1 MKNYTYQNTL
11 VSKKQ
16 LKQIL
21 AWSFTKY
28 GSVQACF
35 LADELKYLGF
45 KYATQAGISI
55 SIEDLR
61 VPDIKNSMLSK
72 ANNEITA
79 AEKICLKG
87 KITEIERFQKVIDTW
102 NITSELLKDEVVSY
116 FKKYDPLNSV
126 YMMAFSGARG
136 NLSQVRQLVGMRGL
150 MSDPSGQIMNLPIK
164 KNFREGL
171 TITDYL
177 MSGYGAR
184 KGIVDTALKT
194 ANSGYLT
201 RRLIDVAQDIII
213 REKDCLTS
221 YSFLFNLSSLNLK
234 NNSDYDQLIGRLLNK
249 PVYDLNTQTLLAD
262 INTQITPTLLRTFKQ
277 KNVTNIHIRSPL
289 TCCLYRSIC
298 QKCYGWNLAKENMV
312 DLGEA
317 VGIIAGQ
324 SIGEPGT
331 QLTMR
336 TFHTGGIFTS
346 AASQQLISPIDG
358 VIQFSQFLKT
368 STVRTN
374 RGENVLLTDNSG
386 FLIISSKNNEPVQV
400 ELPRNTILFAKNN
413 QFIKKTTI
421 IGQLGGNIKQTV
433 TETKHIVSNMSG
445 EVFMPKL
452 NRKLYSTTVNKLLWI
467 LAGQVYQAPTNS
479 FLNFY
484 PDYKIN
490 KNNFIFRSKIIN
502 TLPGYVKFAK
512 DSISPITIEILSEIQ
527 TFSNST
533 IIKLLRYDNSINYLF
548 KCNQIKYFLNF
559 NLTLK
564 KTPQNNANLNY
575 SRTTFGSLLT
585 NSFKTLTGGI
595 PYFTNEINRQ
605 NSSDLN
611 SKIYFYEQ
619 VTNINSRTI
628 IWLPEETYFP
638 NCENKLLMV
647 NNNNFIPKQFELLP
661 NIFSQTSGIIKIS
674 EKRTVDKKIIVE
686 EINIQSGSLYEAV
699 NIQNPKE
706 FTNQVFYP
714 GEILL
719 DYIEITQPSFVE
731 IIDTGFSIQLLLRP
745 LQLYE
750 IPLAKPIKKIFGSKF
765 RQNSLV
771 LIENSLS
778 SFYKSSHPI
787 KENQSIELINDSLV
801 FIGVNAFRKNCN
813 FNFDIKVDL
822 IKGLVK
828 LIKSEKLDLAQYI
841 PASLKYT
848 DINLSIVVKN
858 HQFVNSYSTLGY
870 LQVIADRS
878 LEIVK
883 LKSKKVQ
890 KKQIFL
896 ISNND
901 CVVLPKTKVKNK
913 TLNQL
918 LINQRDINENGKII
932 IDNGSTV
939 TIQKGRPYFF
949 PKCRN
954 DNFVDETLLQY
965 KLVSQNRPLT
975 KNNLNRKTPINI
987 QYYDIAN
994 KLITT
999 SIRNNKETK
1008 FTFSKM
1014 IIKKQG
1020 KFYISGIPIFLREL
1034 LIQRKNQKSNL
1045 LSLIKPAKQIS
1056 KLGYSKPLIFAQNTD
1071 LIANDLK
1078 SSVISRPDFASL
1090 LIFEYPFARI
1100 GIHSVTDDFFEQ
1112 EVNSVYCRNGE
1123 FIENGQTIGLLNFEK
1138 EITGDIVQGLPRV
1151 EELLEARKKKKVSK
1165 RISKNQKKSLLV
1177 RKTTLDPS
1185 FEFRKLGTTIK
1196 NNEKINPHNLLKVYF
1211 NYYAK
1216 AKILMIENRLSQV
1229 FRLTNPYEA
1238 SYHSFKKVQ
1247 LLILSSIQAVYQSQG
1262 VTIADKHLEI
1272 IIKQMTSKVQIT
1284 RAGDTP
1290 LLPHEIIDIYHI
1302 KYINQVIS
1310 GENRH
1315 SAYYVPL
1322 LLGVTKA
1329 ALNNPSFI
1337 SAASFQ
1343 ETTSVLTKAAI
1354 EGRRDWLRGLKE
1366 NIVIGQLIPAG
1377 TGAKTYATFFDGN
1390 LTRFDN
1396 FKERISPEKTFFA
1409 NL

>member
-21 AWSFTKY
+21 AWSFSKY

-61 VPDIKNSMLSK
+61 VPYVKNSILIK
-72 ANNEITA
+72 ANNEITT

-102 NITSELLKDEVVSY
+102 NITSEFLKDEVVAY

-213 REKDCLTS
+213 REKDCLTN
-221 YSFLFNLSSLNLK
+221 YSFLFTKSNVKSK
-234 NNSDYDQLIGRLLNK
+234 SDYDQLIGRLLNK
-249 PVYDLNTQTLLAD
+249 PVYERKTKVLISD
-262 INTQITPTLLRTFKQ
+262 INTQITPALIRTFKQ
-277 KNVTNIHIRSPL
+277 KDITNIYIRSPL

-298 QKCYGWNLAKENMV
+298 QKCYGWNLAKENIV

-346 AASQQLISPIDG
+346 TASQQLISPIQG
-358 VIQFSQFLKT
+358 LVEFSQFLKT

-386 FLIISSKNNEPVQV
+386 FLTVSSETNKSVQI
-400 ELPRNTILFAKNN
+400 ELPRNTILFIKNN
-413 QFIKKTTI
+413 QIIKKTTI
-421 IGQLGGNIKQTV
+421 IGQLGGNIKQTL
-433 TETKHIVSNMSG
+433 TETKHILSNMSG
-445 EVFMPKL
+445 EIFMPKL
-452 NRKLYSTTVNKLLWI
+452 IRKLDSTTINKLLWV
-467 LAGQVYQAPTNS
+467 LSGQVYQAPINS

-490 KNNFIFRSKIIN
+490 RNNFIFRSKIIN
-502 TLPGYVKFAK
+502 NLPGYIKFNS
-512 DSISPITIEILSEIQ
+512 DSINNYTNTIRIINKIQ
-527 TFSNST
+527 TFFNSN
-533 IIKLLRYDNSINYLF
+533 IIKVYNLQNSINYLF
-548 KCNQIKYFLNF
+548 KYDKFKYFLNLKNYTDINPYF
-559 NLTLK
+559 DANNLK
-564 KTPQNNANLNY
+564 
-575 SRTTFGSLLT
+575 FGSLIT
-585 NSFKTLTGGI
+585 NKFKTTTGGI
-595 PYFTNEINRQ
+595 PYFTNEIDRCKNIDF
-605 NSSDLN
+605 NKKSEV
-611 SKIYFYEQ
+611 YFYDKI
-619 VTNINSRTI
+619 VNINHRTI
-628 IWLPEETYFP
+628 IWLPEESYFP

-647 NNNNFIPKQFELLP
+647 NNNNFIPKQFELLS
-661 NIFSQTSGIIKIS
+661 NIFSKTSGIIKIS
-674 EKRTVDKKIIVE
+674 EKRTVDKKIIIE

-699 NIQNPKE
+699 NIQNTKD
-706 FTNQVFYP
+706 FANQVFYP

-719 DYIEITQPSFVE
+719 NYIEILQPSFVE
-731 IIDTGFSIQLLLRP
+731 TIHTGVSIQLLLRP
-745 LQLYE
+745 LEIYE
-750 IPLAKPIKKIFGSKF
+750 IPLKKPIDKIFSKNFQQNSSLTLTNNLDYLYKSYQPIKKH
-765 RQNSLV
+765 NSVQLV
-771 LIENSLS
+771 
-778 SFYKSSHPI
+778 
-787 KENQSIELINDSLV
+787 NDSLY
-801 FIGVNAFRKNCN
+801 INMMNSSAKNQN
-813 FNFDIKVDL
+813 FNFDIKVNLKKDF
-822 IKGLVK
+822 VN
-828 LIKSEKLDLAQYI
+828 LIKSEKLNLAHYI
-841 PASLKYT
+841 PSSLKYT
-848 DINLSIVVKN
+848 NICLSLIVKN
-858 HQFVNSYSTLGY
+858 KQFVNSYTTLGY
-870 LQVIADRS
+870 LQIIADRS

-883 LKSKKVQ
+883 LKSKKNQ

-901 CVVLPKTKVKNK
+901 CITLPKIKVKNK

-918 LINQRDINENGKII
+918 LINQLDVHENGKII
-932 IDNGSTV
+932 IDNGSQV

-949 PKCRN
+949 PNCRN

-965 KLVSQNRPLT
+965 KIVNQNKIPT
-975 KNNLNRKTPINI
+975 NDNKNLKNPINI
-987 QYYDIAN
+987 HYYDITN
-994 KLITT
+994 KLI
-999 SIRNNKETK
+999 SNPIRNSKNMQ
-1008 FTFSKM
+1008 FAFSKM

-1020 KFYISGIPIFLREL
+1020 KFYISGVPIFLREL
-1034 LIQRKNQKSNL
+1034 LIQRNNQKLNL
-1045 LSLIKPAKQIS
+1045 LNSIKLTKQVS
-1056 KLGYSKPLIFAQNTD
+1056 KLAYSKPLIFVQNTD
-1071 LIANDLK
+1071 LITNNLK
-1078 SSVISRPDFASL
+1078 SSIKHKSDFASL
-1090 LIFEYPFARI
+1090 LLLEYPFTRI
-1100 GIHSVTDDFFEQ
+1100 GIHSITEDFFEQ

-1151 EELLEARKKKKVSK
+1151 EELLEARKKKKMSK
-1165 RISKNQKKSLLV
+1165 RVSKNQKKSLLV

-1196 NNEKINPHNLLKVYF
+1196 NSERINPHNLLKVYF

-1216 AKILMIENRLSQV
+1216 TKTLICGNKLSQV
-1229 FRLTNPYEA
+1229 FRLTNTYEA
-1238 SYHSFKKVQ
+1238 SYCSFKKVQ
-1247 LLILSSIQAVYQSQG
+1247 LLILSSIQAVYKSQG
-1262 VTIADKHLEI
+1262 VSIADKHLEI
-1272 IIKQMTSKVQIT
+1272 IIRQMTSKVQIT

-1302 KYINQVIS
+1302 KYINQVI
-1310 GENRH
+1310 GLKNRQ
-1315 SAYYVPL
+1315 SAYYVPI

-1343 ETTSVLTKAAI
+1343 ETTSVLTKAAV

-1377 TGAKTYATFFDGN
+1377 TGAKTYSTFFSKPLSN
-1390 LTRFDN
+1390 NKN
-1396 FKERISPEKTFFA
+1396 FKENLQSENFFA
-1409 NL
+1409 TNR

>member
-45 KYATQAGISI
+45 KYATQAGISL

-61 VPDIKNSMLSK
+61 VPYIKSSMLSK
-72 ANNEITA
+72 ANNEITT

-102 NITSELLKDEVVSY
+102 NVTSELLKDEVVSF

-213 REKDCLTS
+213 REKDCLTT
-221 YSFLFNLSSLNLK
+221 YSFLFNASNLQT
-234 NNSDYDQLIGRLLNK
+234 NSDYDLLIGRLLNK
-249 PVYDLNTQTLLAD
+249 PIYDCSTNKLIAD
-262 INTQITPTLLRTFKQ
+262 INTQITPNLVQTFKQ
-277 KNVTNIHIRSPL
+277 KNITNIYIRSPL

-346 AASQQLISPIDG
+346 AASQQLISSIDG
-358 VIQFSQFLKT
+358 IIEFSQFLKT

-374 RGENVLLTDNSG
+374 RGENVLLTENSG
-386 FLIISSKNNEPVQV
+386 FLTIYSESRESLQI
-400 ELPRNTILFAKNN
+400 ELPRNTILFVKNR
-413 QFIKKTTI
+413 QFVKKTTI
-421 IGQLGGNIKQTV
+421 IGQLGGNIKQTL
-433 TETKHIVSNMSG
+433 TETKHIVSNISG

-452 NRKLYSTTVNKLLWI
+452 TRKLHSTIVNKLLWI
-467 LAGQVYQAPTNS
+467 LSGQVYQAPTNS
-479 FLNFY
+479 FLNFS

-490 KNNFIFRSKIIN
+490 RNNFIFRSKIIN
-502 TLPGYVKFAK
+502 VLSGYIKFPSSLK
-512 DSISPITIEILSEIQ
+512 NTFSGTIEILNKVQ
-527 TFSNST
+527 TFPDST
-533 IIKLLRYDNSINYLF
+533 VIKLYNNDNSVSYLF
-548 KCNQIKYFLNF
+548 KYKKAKYYLHLNNRNQDNGKFLIS
-559 NLTLK
+559 NL
-564 KTPQNNANLNY
+564 Q
-575 SRTTFGSLLT
+575 FGSLLT
-585 NSFKTLTGGI
+585 NEFKTLTGGI
-595 PYFTNEINRQ
+595 PYFTNETNRQ
-605 NSSDLN
+605 DKLTLSS
-611 SKIYFYEQ
+611 KVYFYEQ
-619 VTNINSRTI
+619 ITTLNYRTI
-628 IWLPEETYFP
+628 VWLAEETYFP
-638 NCENKLLMV
+638 NCETKLLMV
-647 NNNNFIPKQFELLP
+647 NDNNFIPKQFEILP
-661 NIFSQTSGIIKIS
+661 NVFSQTSGIIKIS
-674 EKRTVDKKIIVE
+674 EKRTFDKKILVE
-686 EINIQSGSLYEAV
+686 EITIQSGSLYEAI
-699 NIQNPKE
+699 NIQSTKE

-714 GEILL
+714 GEVLL
-719 DYIEITQPSFVE
+719 DYIKICEPSFVE
-731 IIDTGFSIQLLLRP
+731 IIETGISIQLLLRP
-745 LQLYE
+745 LQIYE
-750 IPLAKPIKKIFGSKF
+750 VPLAKQNCKMFGLKFQQSPLVIIK
-765 RQNSLV
+765 NSLH
-771 LIENSLS
+771 IKP
-778 SFYKSSHPI
+778 KSSHQI
-787 KENQSIELINDSLV
+787 KENQSITLINDLLSLTV
-801 FIGVNAFRKNCN
+801 ENSSLENRAC
-813 FNFDIKVDL
+813 NFDIKVNL
-822 IKGLVK
+822 IKSLVI
-828 LIKSEKLDLAQYI
+828 LLKSEKLNLTQYI
-841 PASLKYT
+841 PPSLKYT
-848 DINLSIVVKN
+848 DIRLSLIINDK
-858 HQFVNSYSTLGY
+858 QFVNSYAVLGY

-883 LKSKKVQ
+883 LKSKKGQ

-901 CVVLPKTKVKNK
+901 CVVLSKTKLKNK

-918 LINQRDINENGKII
+918 LINQLDINENGKII

-939 TIQKGRPYFF
+939 TVQKGRPYFF
-949 PKCRN
+949 PNCRN
-954 DNFVDETLLQY
+954 DNFVDETSLQY
-965 KLVSQNRPLT
+965 KLVNQNRIT
-975 KNNLNRKTPINI
+975 SETNLNRRNSINI
-987 QYYDIAN
+987 HYYDITN
-994 KLITT
+994 KLVHT
-999 SIRNNKETK
+999 SIRSKKNVQ

-1014 IIKKQG
+1014 ILKKQG
-1020 KFYISGIPIFLREL
+1020 KFYISGVPIFLREL
-1034 LIQRKNQKSNL
+1034 LIQRKSQ
-1045 LSLIKPAKQIS
+1045 QS
-1056 KLGYSKPLIFAQNTD
+1056 KLLGNLKSIKQLSKLSYSKPLIFVQNTD
-1071 LIANDLK
+1071 LKTNSLK
-1078 SSVISRPDFASL
+1078 SSISRRPDFSSL
-1090 LIFEYPFARI
+1090 LFLEYPFTRI

-1165 RISKNQKKSLLV
+1165 RISKNQKKGLLV

-1196 NNEKINPHNLLKVYF
+1196 NNEKINPHNLLKAYF

-1216 AKILMIENRLSQV
+1216 PKTLMIKNQLSQI

-1284 RAGDTP
+1284 RAGNTP

-1310 GENRH
+1310 TEKSQ

-1377 TGAKTYATFFDGN
+1377 TGAKTYSSIF
-1390 LTRFDN
+1390 
-1396 FKERISPEKTFFA
+1396 EKTSSSLETSSLISKLNKTFS
-1409 NL
+1409 

>member
-21 AWSFTKY
+21 AWSFSKY

-61 VPDIKNSMLSK
+61 VPYIKNSILSK
-72 ANNEITA
+72 ANNEITV

-102 NITSELLKDEVVSY
+102 NITSEFLKDEVVSY

-221 YSFLFNLSSLNLK
+221 YSFLFNLSNLNLK
-234 NNSDYDQLIGRLLNK
+234 NNADYDQLIGRLLNK
-249 PVYDLNTQTLLAD
+249 PVYDLTSQNLIAD
-262 INTQITPTLLRTFKQ
+262 LNTQITPALLKTFKQ
-277 KNVTNIHIRSPL
+277 KNIVNIYIRSPL
-289 TCCLYRSIC
+289 TCWLYRSVC

-346 AASQQLISPIDG
+346 TTSQQLVSPIDG
-358 VIQFSQFLKT
+358 IIHFSQFLKT

-386 FLIISSKNNEPVQV
+386 FLTVRSNIKEPVQI
-400 ELPRNTILFAKNN
+400 ELPRNTILFIKNN

-421 IGQLGGNIKQTV
+421 IAQFVGNIKQTL
-433 TETKHIVSNMSG
+433 TETKHIISNMSG

-467 LAGQVYQAPTNS
+467 LSGQVYQAPTNS

-490 KNNFIFRSKIIN
+490 RNNFIFRSKIIN
-502 TLPGYVKFAK
+502 KLPGYVKLIF
-512 DSISPITIEILSEIQ
+512 DSTFQNTIEILTKIQ
-527 TFSNST
+527 TFPNST
-533 IIKLLRYDNSINYLF
+533 IIKLLSSDNCIDYLF
-548 KCNQIKYFLNF
+548 KYNQIKYILNF
-559 NLTLK
+559 KRSKQLNS
-564 KTPQNNANLNY
+564 NFNY
-575 SRTTFGSLLT
+575 SVSKFGSLIT
-585 NSFKTLTGGI
+585 NSFKTSTGGI

-605 NSSDLN
+605 NVSDLN
-611 SKIYFYEQ
+611 SKIYFYELIN
-619 VTNINSRTI
+619 NINHSTVT
-628 IWLPEETYFP
+628 WLPEETYFP
-638 NCENKLLMV
+638 KCENKLLMV

-661 NIFSQTSGIIKIS
+661 NLFSQTSGIIKIC
-674 EKRTVDKKIIVE
+674 EKRTFDKKVIVE

-699 NIQNPKE
+699 NIQNIKE

-714 GEILL
+714 GELLL
-719 DYIEITQPSFVE
+719 DYIEIFQPSFVE
-731 IIDTGFSIQLLLRP
+731 IIDTGVSIQLLLRP
-745 LQLYE
+745 LEIYE
-750 IPLAKPIKKIFGSKF
+750 IPLAKPVTKIFGSKF
-765 RQNSLV
+765 RQNSLITINNN
-771 LIENSLS
+771 LHSY
-778 SFYKSSHPI
+778 YKSSKQI
-787 KENQSIELINDSLV
+787 KENCSVELINDSLIFTV
-801 FIGVNAFRKNCN
+801 IDSLIKNRD
-813 FNFDIKVDL
+813 FNFEIKID
-822 IKGLVK
+822 KTKSLVK
-828 LIKSEKLDLAQYI
+828 LIKLEKLNLSQYI

-848 DINLSIVVKN
+848 DINLSLLIKN
-858 HQFVNSYSTLGY
+858 HQFVNAYTKLGY
-870 LQVIADRS
+870 LQVISDRS

-883 LKSKKVQ
+883 LKSKKIQ

-901 CVVLPKTKVKNK
+901 CIVLPKTKIKNK
-913 TLNQL
+913 TLNEL
-918 LINQRDINENGKII
+918 LINQSDVNENGKII
-932 IDNGSTV
+932 IDNGFAVTV
-939 TIQKGRPYFF
+939 QKGRPYFF

-965 KLVSQNRPLT
+965 KSVNQNRFIDK
-975 KNNLNRKTPINI
+975 KNRNINNYINI
-987 QYYDIAN
+987 HYYDIAN
-994 KLITT
+994 KLISP
-999 SIRNNKETK
+999 SIRNNKETHYS
-1008 FTFSKM
+1008 FSKM

-1020 KFYISGIPIFLREL
+1020 KFYISGAPVLLREL
-1034 LIQRKNQKSNL
+1034 LVKRKNQKSNFL
-1045 LSLIKPAKQIS
+1045 RLIKSTKQIS
-1056 KLGYSKPLIFAQNTD
+1056 KLAYSKPLIFVQNTD
-1071 LIANDLK
+1071 LINNALK
-1078 SSVISRPDFASL
+1078 STITSRPDFASL
-1090 LIFEYPFARI
+1090 LLLEYPFARI

-1216 AKILMIENRLSQV
+1216 AKTLIVENRVSQI
-1229 FRLTNPYEA
+1229 FRLTNSYEA

-1284 RAGDTP
+1284 RAGDSP

-1310 GENRH
+1310 LENRQP
-1315 SAYYVPL
+1315 AYYVPL

-1377 TGAKTYATFFDGN
+1377 TGAKTYFTFFDKTLPTFKISKMN
-1390 LTRFDN
+1390 LQSR
-1396 FKERISPEKTFFA
+1396 KTFSSK
-1409 NL
+1409 L

>member
-45 KYATQAGISI
+45 KYATQAGISL

-61 VPDIKNSMLSK
+61 VPYIKSSMLNK
-72 ANNEITA
+72 ANNAIITA
-79 AEKICLKG
+79 EKVCLKG

-213 REKDCLTS
+213 REKDCLTT
-221 YSFLFNLSSLNLK
+221 YSFLFNASNLK
-234 NNSDYDQLIGRLLNK
+234 TNSDYNLLIGRLLNK
-249 PVYDLNTQTLLAD
+249 PVYDNITNNLIAD
-262 INTQITPTLLRTFKQ
+262 LNTQITPNLIQTFKQ
-277 KNVTNIHIRSPL
+277 KNITNIYIRSPL

-358 VIQFSQFLKT
+358 TIEFSQFLKT

-374 RGENVLLTDNSG
+374 RGENVLLTENSG
-386 FLIISSKNNEPVQV
+386 FLTIFSDLSQSIQI
-400 ELPRNTILFAKNN
+400 ELPRNTILFTKNN
-413 QFIKKTTI
+413 QFVKKTTI
-421 IGQLGGNIKQTV
+421 VGQLGGNIKQTL
-433 TETKHIVSNMSG
+433 TETKHIVSNISG

-452 NRKLYSTTVNKLLWI
+452 TRKLYSTIVNKLLWV

-490 KNNFIFRSKIIN
+490 RNSYIFRSKVIN
-502 TLPGYVKFAK
+502 ILPGYVKLSNNNVS
-512 DSISPITIEILSEIQ
+512 DTIEILNKVQ
-527 TFSNST
+527 TFPNAT
-533 IIKLLRYDNSINYLF
+533 VIKLHNKNSSINYLF
-548 KCNQIKYFLNF
+548 KYEEIKYFLNI
-559 NLTLK
+559 N
-564 KTPQNNANLNY
+564 
-575 SRTTFGSLLT
+575 SREQENSKLLMSDLHFGLLIT
-585 NSFKTLTGGI
+585 NEFKTLTGGI
-595 PYFTNEINRQ
+595 PYCTNEINRQ
-605 NSSDLN
+605 DKLN
-611 SKIYFYEQ
+611 RDSKVYFYEQ
-619 VTNINSRTI
+619 ITDLSYRTI
-628 IWLPEETYFP
+628 IWLSEETYFP
-638 NCENKLLMV
+638 NCETKLLMV
-647 NNNNFIPKQFELLP
+647 NDNNFIPKQFEILP
-661 NIFSQTSGIIKIS
+661 NIFSKTSGIIKIS
-674 EKRTVDKKIIVE
+674 EKRTFDKKILVE

-699 NIQNPKE
+699 NIQSTKE
-706 FTNQVFYP
+706 FINQVFYP

-719 DYIEITQPSFVE
+719 DYIQIQEPSFVE
-731 IIDTGFSIQLLLRP
+731 IIDTGVSIQLLLRP
-745 LQLYE
+745 LKIYE
-750 IPLAKPIKKIFGSKF
+750 VPLAKQTHKIFTSKLH
-765 RQNSLV
+765 QNPLV
-771 LIENSLS
+771 NIKNNLELKL
-778 SFYKSSHPI
+778 KSSHQI
-787 KENQSIELINDSLV
+787 KENQSIKLINDFLTLTVQNSSLE
-801 FIGVNAFRKNCN
+801 NRSY
-813 FNFDIKVDL
+813 NFDINVNLAKS
-822 IKGLVK
+822 LVI
-828 LIKSEKLDLAQYI
+828 LFKSEKLNLTQYI
-841 PASLKYT
+841 PPSLKYT
-848 DINLSIVVKN
+848 DICLSLIVKDK
-858 HQFVNSYSTLGY
+858 QFLNSYTILGY

-878 LEIVK
+878 LEVVK
-883 LKSKKVQ
+883 LKSKKSQ

-901 CVVLPKTKVKNK
+901 CIVLPKIKLKNK

-918 LINQRDINENGKII
+918 LINQLDINENGKII

-939 TIQKGRPYFF
+939 TVQKGRPYFF
-949 PKCRN
+949 PNCRN
-954 DNFVDETLLQY
+954 DNFVDETSLQY
-965 KLVSQNRPLT
+965 KLVNQNRSISQS
-975 KNNLNRKTPINI
+975 NLSERNSINI
-987 QYYDIAN
+987 HYYDITN
-994 KLITT
+994 KLIPI
-999 SIRNNKETK
+999 SIRNQKNIQ
-1008 FTFSKM
+1008 FAFSKM
-1014 IIKKQG
+1014 IMKKQG
-1020 KFYISGIPIFLREL
+1020 KFYISGVPIFLREL
-1034 LIQRKNQKSNL
+1034 LIQRKTHKSKFLGNL
-1045 LSLIKPAKQIS
+1045 KSIKQLSKLAYSKSLI
-1056 KLGYSKPLIFAQNTD
+1056 FVQNTD
-1071 LIANDLK
+1071 LIVNRLK
-1078 SSVISRPDFASL
+1078 SSISHRPDFSSL
-1090 LIFEYPFARI
+1090 LFLEYPFTRI

-1165 RISKNQKKSLLV
+1165 RISKNQKKGLLV

-1196 NNEKINPHNLLKVYF
+1196 NNEKINPHNLLKAYF
-1211 NYYAK
+1211 NYYAR
-1216 AKILMIENRLSQV
+1216 AKTLLVKNKSSQI

-1302 KYINQVIS
+1302 KYINQVTAA
-1310 GENRH
+1310 EKRQ

-1377 TGAKTYATFFDGN
+1377 TGAKTYSNIF
-1390 LTRFDN
+1390 
-1396 FKERISPEKTFFA
+1396 ERSKTSLKTF
-1409 NL
+1409 NLNPERNKTFSENL